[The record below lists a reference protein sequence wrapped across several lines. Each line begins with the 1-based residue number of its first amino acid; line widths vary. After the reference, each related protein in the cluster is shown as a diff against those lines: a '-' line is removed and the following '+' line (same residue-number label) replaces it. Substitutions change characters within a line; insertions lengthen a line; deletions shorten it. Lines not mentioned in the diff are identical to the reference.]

1 MIDLSRH
8 IEYMLLQNDKVA
20 VPELGTF
27 IATYVPSTWIEEEAL
42 FLPPYRSVSF
52 SNETEDCNEFL
63 VSLSAK
69 YNITIEEAGILCM
82 EFTENILQELHDN
95 GTSDI
100 GSIGYFQQEND
111 NLDKIFVPCQAGVAT
126 PSLYGLDS
134 LTCIPMASSS
144 STMAEEEE
152 KPSRRLTSISSE
164 EGNIVIRI
172 NRHFANY
179 VAAIAASIVLF
190 FALTT
195 PALNNLK
202 PGKQKAETEIFM
214 PKQPE
219 ETKPVAVAPKQQET
233 SPIMAEPTKA
243 EAEAESNTKLESA
256 TDATTESKAEPK
268 AEKPTEVKTEA
279 IAEVK
284 ASAKTETKSEA
295 KAEVKAPAKATI
307 TPKAL
312 PEVKN
317 EEYAVVV
324 ASVLSMKNAERYTK
338 ELMDRGYNACI
349 QSTEKMT
356 RVIIP
361 GFSTK
366 QEAYNKK
373 NQMQKDSKEFE
384 SVWVMKLD

>member
-1 MIDLSRH
+1 
-8 IEYMLLQNDKVA
+8 MLLQSDKVA

-27 IATYVPSTWIEEEAL
+27 LATYVPSTWIEEEAL

-100 GSIGYFQQEND
+100 GSIGYFQQEGEEHG
-111 NLDKIFVPCQAGVAT
+111 KIFVPCQAGVAT

-134 LTCIPMASSS
+134 ITATPIAAAS
-144 STMAEEEE
+144 TIAIEEET
-152 KPSRRLTSISSE
+152 KPKRNLTSISTE
-164 EGNIVIRI
+164 EDNIVIRI
-172 NRHFANY
+172 NRHFASY

-195 PALNNLK
+195 PALNNIK
-202 PGKQKAETEIFM
+202 PGKQKADTEIFI
-214 PKQPE
+214 PKQEQKQETPVAFAAKQETTAPSKVEPAEVNAEPE
-219 ETKPVAVAPKQQET
+219 AVEAETAVEAKAEAKTEAKAEAKTEAETKVAPK
-233 SPIMAEPTKA
+233 AEAPKAAPAKKA
-243 EAEAESNTKLESA
+243 EM
-256 TDATTESKAEPK
+256 KAEPK
-268 AEKPTEVKTEA
+268 PAP
-279 IAEVK
+279 IAQQQ
-284 ASAKTETKSEA
+284 
-295 KAEVKAPAKATI
+295 
-307 TPKAL
+307 
-312 PEVKN
+312 PEIKK

-338 ELMDRGYNACI
+338 ELMDKGYNACI

-356 RVIIP
+356 RVIIT

-366 QEAYNKK
+366 QEAYNKIQ
-373 NQMQKDSKEFE
+373 QMQKDSKEFDGI
-384 SVWVMKLD
+384 WVMKLD